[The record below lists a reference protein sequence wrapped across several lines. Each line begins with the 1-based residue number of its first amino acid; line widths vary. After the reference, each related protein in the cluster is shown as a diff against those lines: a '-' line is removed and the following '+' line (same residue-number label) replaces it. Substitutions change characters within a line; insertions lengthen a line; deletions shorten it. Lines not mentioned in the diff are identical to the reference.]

1 MWGKKHQHEIDPK
14 SMLQSYE
21 YRNLNNSTQTLEARL
36 GFDKKHV
43 DVTLPKETKP
53 EPQRELSDIEI
64 MRLKMRGGK

>member
-14 SMLQSYE
+14 E
-21 YRNLNNSTQTLEARL
+21 YATELRVQELKHRIKTLEARL

-43 DVTLPKETKP
+43 DVTPVKETKP